1 MIKRSLAALAMIA
14 TYSSGQA
21 LSTLNMAN
29 GRAWNAMSSDD
40 KMLYLRAGWDVVRL
54 LMLDLPK
61 PRPTAVEGLIEDLS
75 PEPLT
80 GPEVIQELDIFYK
93 EPANLPVPVVMALGW
108 VTKKAYGASRRELDE
123 LEASL
128 RGIATKIPK

>member
-93 EPANLPVPVVMALGW
+93 EPANLPVP
-108 VTKKAYGASRRELDE
+108 
-123 LEASL
+123 
-128 RGIATKIPK
+128 